1 MSGLTLRG
9 CLFELPT
16 WVPLTSA
23 CDGSASGGAWTT
35 PTVGDSSTSRP
46 RPSREASGR
55 TTDYLSRQVQ
65 VWPTPPASDGEKGG
79 PNQAG
84 SGGDLTL
91 PSAACLDWPT
101 PSARDHKSP
110 YSKEGLEAQLEVRA
124 KPLGD
129 MVAHVER
136 GGTLW
141 PTPRAGSAT
150 GGATGLDGGQ
160 GSRAMLRDALP
171 EAEARAMCNGQ
182 LNPAWVELLMGWPIG
197 WTDIRNSWGGAT
209 WPGWPM
215 GMGPD
220 QHPYEPPRS
229 VAKGSIP
236 DRAAR
241 LKACGNGVVPQQA
254 AAAYAALLAM
264 AAPFIHAAE
273 RTA

>member
-1 MSGLTLRG
+1 MPGLTLRG

-23 CDGSASGGAWTT
+23 CDGSASGGAWAT
-35 PTVGDSSTSRP
+35 PRANEAQGSAYQYSRGNHDKP
-46 RPSREASGR
+46 VLTLTG
-55 TTDYLSRQVQ
+55 QVQ
-65 VWPTPPASDGEKGG
+65 AWPTPNAGDAKQSVSLGRFRERQMEKAKQGIHL
-79 PNQAG
+79 QEHLSVAV
-84 SGGDLTL
+84 
-91 PSAACLDWPT
+91 AA
-101 PSARDHKSP
+101 ARD
-110 YSKEGLEAQLEVRA
+110 
-124 KPLGD
+124 
-129 MVAHVER
+129 
-136 GGTLW
+136 W

-160 GSRAMLRDALP
+160 GSRAMLRNALP